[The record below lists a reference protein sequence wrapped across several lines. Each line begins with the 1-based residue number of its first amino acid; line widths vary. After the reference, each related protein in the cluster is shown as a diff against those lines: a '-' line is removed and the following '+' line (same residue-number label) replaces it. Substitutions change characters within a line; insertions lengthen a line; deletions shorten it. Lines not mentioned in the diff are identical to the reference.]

1 MRGRREAGLGSL
13 SALLAEEQLDAALKR
28 GGVKKLKTRKVL
40 AAALAEAR
48 GERDNG
54 ATLAEVAAWWREVRP
69 ELVRLRERER
79 EAVRAARLEDGS
91 LLLSPDSPWTEWCRT
106 KRTFSVGCIYQ
117 KRTPEG
123 MILVAGLAGSVW
135 RTGGTHRSRRRW
147 RCRQRG

>member
-1 MRGRREAGLGSL
+1 MWLRGRREAGLGSL
-13 SALLAEEQLDAALKR
+13 SALLSAEKLDAALKR

-54 ATLAEVAAWWREVRP
+54 ATLAEVGAWWREVRP

-91 LLLSPDSPWTEWCRT
+91 LVLSPDSLWTEWCRI
-106 KRTFSVGCIYQ
+106 KRTFPCV
-117 KRTPEG
+117 
-123 MILVAGLAGSVW
+123 
-135 RTGGTHRSRRRW
+135 
-147 RCRQRG
+147 

>member
-1 MRGRREAGLGSL
+1 MWLRGRREAGLGSL

-54 ATLAEVAAWWREVRP
+54 ATLAEVGAWWREVRP

-106 KRTFSVGCIYQ
+106 KRTFSSAYKKGTVLPIG
-117 KRTPEG
+117 
-123 MILVAGLAGSVW
+123 LVVPFSVSE
-135 RTGGTHRSRRRW
+135 T
-147 RCRQRG
+147 QIF